1 MAIEKTLSI
10 AHKLCEQY
18 KFMSV
23 QELGKMFLYRNG
35 HYEVLSSSKVNAGIH
50 SLIISHDHS
59 LTPSKRDSVIRNLE
73 AITAT
78 PEHELNPEGIFCF
91 YDCLYDIRTNTI
103 AEHDARYK
111 ITIQLPYSFRT
122 GLDAPLWCKFINE
135 VTDGDIVK
143 ANILQEFAGYCLSKS
158 CHLEKSL
165 FLIGSGSNGKSV
177 FSETLSKVFG
187 RQNVSAVSLEALS
200 NPVLRSNILGK
211 FINIDS
217 DLPRNAEKFEEI
229 FRKITSGEPILFNEK
244 FLPPITVSPSCK
256 LIYCLNE
263 FPTIDDTSNAFYR
276 RMILIPF
283 NVEFADHN
291 KDTDLKSKLEDELPG
306 IFRWCVAGYKRV
318 MKQGFTKA
326 VFMEDEIKEI
336 RIDNNPI
343 IAFAE
348 SELQFD
354 VTYPGITKS
363 GMYKYYKTWIHDH
376 GHKPLSFRKF
386 NNRFYNIF
394 KRKTKKDAQRPDG
407 DRAHYWPGMKY
418 NDSSITEGLLLG
430 WQE

>member
-1 MAIEKTLSI
+1 MEEKTLKI
-10 AHKLCEQY
+10 AKALCEQY
-18 KFMSV
+18 QFMSV
-23 QELGKMFLYRNG
+23 QELGKIYLYRNG
-35 HYEVLSSSKVNAGIH
+35 FYEVLSSTKVNAGIH
-50 SLIISHDHS
+50 SIIMGHDQS
-59 LTPSKRDSVIRNLE
+59 LTPSKRDSVIRNIE
-73 AITAT
+73 ALKAV
-78 PEHELNPEGIFCF
+78 PEPELNPEGIFCF
-91 YDCLYDIRTNTI
+91 YDCLFDIRSNTI
-103 AEHDARYK
+103 ASHDSQYK
-111 ITIQLPYSFRT
+111 ITIQLPYTFKT
-122 GLDAPLWCKFINE
+122 CIEAPLWRKFIHD
-135 VTDGDIVK
+135 VTEGDELK
-143 ANILQEFAGYCLSKS
+143 SNILQEFAGYCLSKS

-187 RQNVSAVSLEALS
+187 RQNISAVSLEALS

-276 RMILIPF
+276 RMLLIPF
-283 NVEFADHN
+283 NVEFINGNQDQG
-291 KDTDLKSKLEDELPG
+291 LKQKLESELPG
-306 IFRWCVAGYKRV
+306 IFRWCVEGYKRV

-326 VFMEDEIKEI
+326 IFMEDDIKEI

-348 SELQFD
+348 SELDFD
-354 VTYPGITKS
+354 PIYPGITKS
-363 GMYKYYKTWIHDH
+363 GMYKYYKQWILDH
-376 GHKPLSFRKF
+376 GHRPLSFRKF

-394 KRKTKKDAQRPDG
+394 KRKTRKDKQRPDE
-407 DRAHYWPGMKY
+407 DRAAYWPNIKY
-418 NDSSITEGLLLG
+418 KKSSISEGTIIGWTE
-430 WQE
+430 